1 MNEIAN
7 ILTQNE
13 KFKDIV
19 KEIKL
24 NTTPISILGL
34 VDVAKTQF
42 VSALLEQTNKKICI
56 ITYNE
61 IQAKNL
67 LKNLNYFNKKV
78 VYFPK
83 KEVVLKQNIEKTMY
97 SIIEDIFSYRIED
110 TNRIKLKYLKSLLI
124 QISMLDY
131 YMQVS
136 YKKKI
141 ISPKKYISV
150 SNFLIEMKKISYG
163 VIKSEKKDT

>member
-1 MNEIAN
+1 MNSN
-7 ILTQNE
+7 DGFKLLSSSE
-13 KFKDIV
+13 KTIDYINKQ
-19 KEIKL
+19 
-24 NTTPISILGL
+24 L
-34 VDVAKTQF
+34 V
-42 VSALLEQTNKKICI
+42 N
-56 ITYNE
+56 
-61 IQAKNL
+61 
-67 LKNLNYFNKKV
+67 
-78 VYFPK
+78 FPE

-97 SIIEDIFSYRIED
+97 LIIEDIFSYRIEA

-141 ISPKKYISV
+141 ISPKKHISV